1 MTLIYEEKI
10 STEVRLIHADCL
22 IHANVFYNI
31 IILKKKQWTQM
42 KTKQL
47 NWDYNNFPHRNAR
60 FTKPWT
66 KGI

>member
-1 MTLIYEEKI
+1 MRRKFRQKYVLFMQTVLFTQM
-10 STEVRLIHADCL
+10 SLH
-22 IHANVFYNI
+22 NI

-66 KGI
+66 KDI

>member
-1 MTLIYEEKI
+1 MRRKFRQKYVLFMQTVLFMQM
-10 STEVRLIHADCL
+10 SL
-22 IHANVFYNI
+22 YN

>member
-10 STEVRLIHADCL
+10 STEVLL
-22 IHANVFYNI
+22 FMQTVLFMQMSLYNI

>member
-1 MTLIYEEKI
+1 MRRKFRQKYVLFMQTVLFMQI
-10 STEVRLIHADCL
+10 SL
-22 IHANVFYNI
+22 YNI
-31 IILKKKQWTQM
+31 IILKKKQWTRM

-66 KGI
+66 KDI